1 MEIPVSFD
9 VHRKI
14 APFAQNNGTR
24 WWHEDVNTG
33 TSREVRNA
41 RRAKNSNGSRDAY
54 PPSCCLVIRR
64 HNGSRPATLLLHQWR
79 KEEKKRISFDHRV
92 LCVGHQKNGHANR
105 EEVSGDFISLPT
117 LTFFLFLEV
126 TARYCKHERIF
137 SLVASTALGES
148 TCVSDV
154 HKKKR
159 KPRKWAVG
167 ITYGFSHSAEIL
179 QK

>member
-79 KEEKKRISFDHRV
+79 KEEKKKD
-92 LCVGHQKNGHANR
+92 
-105 EEVSGDFISLPT
+105 
-117 LTFFLFLEV
+117 LFWSS
-126 TARYCKHERIF
+126 
-137 SLVASTALGES
+137 SLVCGSSKERPCEQRRS
-148 TCVSDV
+148 ERRF
-154 HKKKR
+154 HI
-159 KPRKWAVG
+159 P
-167 ITYGFSHSAEIL
+167 SHSNVFSFSGSDSSIL
-179 QK
+179 QTRTHILSGCIDGTRRVDVRIGRP